1 MNRYA
6 HILNFE
12 SFTNQ
17 HLVMN
22 VSFWNQR
29 LILKIFQKVRI
40 TPLNF
45 SIYPLGLW
53 QHFLKQFT
61 NRFVHLTLF
70 DLIWHLSKA
79 NIGKLIVKS
88 LKRKEK
94 KTTENFL
101 ATSRNTEWGFAI
113 KEKKPKRNVHYSFA
127 FGVIQSKIVGADSYL
142 IMVFF
147 YLSFFILSFSLFFL
161 IQHLMRWERHHL
173 SVTNFVRLVSF
184 FASCFLCFSAQDA
197 NRVFGK

>member
-22 VSFWNQR
+22 ISFWNQR

-61 NRFVHLTLF
+61 NRFFHLTLF

-94 KTTENFL
+94 KNYRKLFGNFQEHRMRFCHQREKTETKC
-101 ATSRNTEWGFAI
+101 A
-113 KEKKPKRNVHYSFA
+113 
-127 FGVIQSKIVGADSYL
+127 
-142 IMVFF
+142 
-147 YLSFFILSFSLFFL
+147 LFF
-161 IQHLMRWERHHL
+161 
-173 SVTNFVRLVSF
+173 
-184 FASCFLCFSAQDA
+184 CFWSYPIK
-197 NRVFGK
+197 NSWSW